1 MRKLM
6 ALATAGLM
14 SLSVAACSSDAGQK
28 EQVGTLLGAGVGA
41 LAGSKIG
48 GGGGR
53 DIAIAA
59 GALLGAGLGNQ
70 IGKSLDRADRL
81 AIQQTTQRSLES
93 VPSGQTT
100 SWTNPDSGNS
110 GTVTPQPAYTNASG
124 QYCREFQQTITV
136 GGEQQS
142 GYGTACRQ
150 PDGSWEI
157 KS

>member
-1 MRKLM
+1 MPTSGLGTINDNEGM
-6 ALATAGLM
+6 PSLAIDDVVVTEGN
-14 SLSVAACSSDAGQK
+14 
-28 EQVGTLLGAGVGA
+28 
-41 LAGSKIG
+41 

-59 GALLGAGLGNQ
+59 GTLIGAGLGNQ
-70 IGKSLDRADRL
+70 IGKSLDRADRAAL
-81 AIQQTTQRSLES
+81 QQTTQRSLES
-93 VPSGQTT
+93 SPSGQTT